1 MGGPQQIKLELFS
14 TRWLEQAARSLTST
28 DGNVALL
35 SVGIRNEIIGVA
47 MHRLSDLQG
56 PPVAQLAGNRSGFD
70 LSPLDSS
77 LPPIFLR
84 SKSILKHLTG

>member
-1 MGGPQQIKLELFS
+1 VSHRVSPIERRVDPYKAAAHMGGPQQIKLELFS

-47 MHRLSDLQG
+47 MHRLSDS
-56 PPVAQLAGNRSGFD
+56 AGATANSVRWQSV
-70 LSPLDSS
+70 
-77 LPPIFLR
+77 R
-84 SKSILKHLTG
+84 V